1 MAMSASDV
9 GRPSVARRLFELDPL
24 PSERL
29 KLEIAPRVDTVA
41 SFVFTRAAE
50 RSWEVLNQH
59 LAANDGA
66 VFWIGGPAGC
76 GKTHF
81 LDYVIALES
90 RAGALDAENARRLV
104 CGLEVADRTQAAQLE
119 PYLLRVIA
127 EQIGTDSRNGSWR
140 RDMRGAAALTIALES
155 AKRTGVRAVTVAID
169 FGLSEYDAAADFFR
183 VLAEVAAKFSQVK
196 FTVIAAGRSTAP
208 EMARHLEVAPRDASE
223 EMIVAVRRAR
233 RLTSWAERDAGRAY
247 AGIDTAGFAP
257 DTIFPFHPVA
267 LSALRS
273 MATPPPAT
281 IAALSRLAR
290 EALVTPRQQEHQ
302 QVHQPDRL
310 IYPPDLTMNP
320 AISKRVEVRLAP
332 PGRAALKIAYDA
344 LARSF
349 QGNQKELAREL
360 VDTLVVETV
369 CGGTE
374 PLAIEELGSRVPMLA
389 RRGAADSLPV
399 VRTLLC
405 QLHAKTGG
413 VIRFDADTARFDPEA
428 AGAPELAAFNAAIAL
443 ARRFDPEL
451 TPAPEMDGL
460 PGRLEKLE
468 RAMADAVAAA
478 NRTREVIS
486 SALSE
491 SNLPMPVS
499 HLAAIA
505 QFVDLAE
512 SGAAAMLET
521 GNDPAR
527 RDAAI
532 LVLANYEPLAEA
544 AALLPRMRAMRE
556 YLAATGLRASPDINR
571 SVESAVAALETECEL
586 LAVELG
592 PRALTGA
599 PRNLDAL
606 EARFQKFKWTY
617 VQRYLGA
624 HEEWRAKMERLA
636 LAVEDASRHR
646 DALTRLN
653 MIVALGPPEGEEL
666 VARVAALVASVVRC
680 DLEGSVAPE
689 TTPRCLSCG
698 FILGAM
704 APSAELDAVMERLR
718 RGLAIKLAALS
729 QSVIARLIREHDRDN
744 RLEGF
749 LKITQAAQ
757 TDALVRV
764 LDEKLARYLAQ
775 VLDDNLEGLTGKR
788 GRQK

>member
-1 MAMSASDV
+1 
-9 GRPSVARRLFELDPL
+9 LFELDPL
-24 PSERL
+24 PTERL
-29 KLEIAPRVDTVA
+29 KLETAPRVDTVA

-66 VFWIGGPAGC
+66 VFWIGGPPGC

-90 RAGALDAENARRLV
+90 RANTLDAENARRLI
-104 CGLEVADRTQAAQLE
+104 CGLEVAERMQAAHLE
-119 PYLLRVIA
+119 LHLLRVLA
-127 EQIGTDSRNGSWR
+127 EQIGADSQSGTFWR
-140 RDMRGAAALTIALES
+140 SMRGAAALNVLLEN

-169 FGLSEYDAAADFFR
+169 FGLSEYEAAADFFR
-183 VLAEVAAKFSQVK
+183 VLAEVAAKFRQVK
-196 FTVIAAGRSTAP
+196 VTVIAAGRSAAP
-208 EMARHLEVAPRDASE
+208 EIARHLEVAPRDASE
-223 EMIVAVRRAR
+223 EMIIAVRRAR

-247 AGIDTAGFAP
+247 SGIDTAGFAP
-257 DTIFPFHPVA
+257 DTIFPFHPMA

-273 MATPPPAT
+273 IATVTPAPTT

-290 EALVTPRQQEHQ
+290 EALGTSRDDDRPL
-302 QVHQPDRL
+302 DRL
-310 IYPPDLTMNP
+310 IFPADLTMNP

-332 PGRAALKIAYDA
+332 RGRAALKIAYDA
-344 LARSF
+344 LARFF
-349 QGNQKELAREL
+349 QGNQKELVREII
-360 VDTLVVETV
+360 DTLVMENV
-369 CGGTE
+369 CGGTA
-374 PLAIEELGSRVPMLA
+374 PLALEELESRVPMLA
-389 RRGAADSLPV
+389 RSGAADVFPIVSA
-399 VRTLLC
+399 LLR
-405 QLHAKTGG
+405 QLELRTGG
-413 VIRFDADTARFDPEA
+413 VIRFDSDTARFDSEA
-428 AGAPELAAFNAAIAL
+428 AGAPELAVFNAAIAMV
-443 ARRFDPEL
+443 RRFDPDL
-451 TPAPEMDGL
+451 TPAREMDGL
-460 PGRLEKLE
+460 PSRLERLE

-486 SALSE
+486 SALRE
-491 SNLPMPVS
+491 SNLPIPAT
-499 HLAAIA
+499 HLDAIA
-505 QFVDLAE
+505 QYIELAE
-512 SGAAAMLET
+512 SGAAAILET
-521 GNDPAR
+521 ANDPAR
-527 RDAAI
+527 LDAAL
-532 LVLANYEPLAEA
+532 LVTANYERLADT

-556 YLAATGLRASPDINR
+556 YLAATGLRASANIEG

-592 PRALTGA
+592 PRALTDA

-624 HEEWRAKMERLA
+624 HQVWRAKMERLA

-653 MIVALGPPEGEEL
+653 LIVALGPPEGEEL
-666 VARVAALVASVVRC
+666 PAQVAALAASVMRC
-680 DLEGSVAPE
+680 EFEGPVAPE
-689 TTPRCLSCG
+689 TTPRCISCG
-698 FILGAM
+698 YVLGTV
-704 APSAELDAVMERLR
+704 APAEELDAVMERLR

-729 QSVIARLIREHDRDN
+729 QSVIARLIREHDRYN

-764 LDEKLARYLAQ
+764 LDEKLARYLGQ
-775 VLDDNLEGLTGKR
+775 VLDDNLEGLVGKR
-788 GRQK
+788 SHRGNSRSLAGKGMR